1 MRIWLIVINKL
12 NFTFFAYWPSRL
24 LSRFYS
30 FLAYPIKHP
39 NFTHDKSSKM
49 EFQIQIN
56 ELKTTA
62 TVNYFFVIVSE
73 VYNLVI
79 KYVVTMKREYVT
91 MGTTTIEILLYHFI
105 IWHPLSVGLTKTS
118 KAFHVYMKTFSGS
131 KRIAFWQSNCKT
143 TSPKEL
149 VE

>member
-1 MRIWLIVINKL
+1 
-12 NFTFFAYWPSRL
+12 
-24 LSRFYS
+24 
-30 FLAYPIKHP
+30 
-39 NFTHDKSSKM
+39 M

-105 IWHPLSVGLTKTS
+105 I
-118 KAFHVYMKTFSGS
+118 
-131 KRIAFWQSNCKT
+131 
-143 TSPKEL
+143 
-149 VE
+149 